1 MLRVAISK
9 VVDVVEALI
18 GVRDGSVVAISG
30 FNVATLPEYLLLKL
44 YDMYKRTGHP
54 RDLFLVCDAFPGAP
68 GRGIDVIARDMLER
82 GDYGF
87 IRGLLFPYYGFSE
100 ALQKLIAGNFV
111 EAYSWG
117 IGIMAYWFREVGS
130 GRPGVLTRVGLG
142 TVFDPRLE
150 GGALNDLARERRTA
164 RVDIVNVGGEEY
176 LLYRAPKP
184 EVALVRGSTADEV
197 GNLTMEDEA
206 VYGTVL
212 AIVQATKAMPRKGL
226 VIAQVLRLA
235 RFGSLQPQ
243 QVVVPGP
250 LVDYVV
256 LAPREY
262 HMQTASID
270 YDPTISGRII
280 PPLEFIQRQ
289 PRPLDVRKVVARR
302 VLVELA
308 RTVIEEGRP
317 IVINLGI
324 GIPAEVSQLIA
335 EERLG
340 DYIHTTIESG
350 PWGGVALLGPDFGAA
365 KGPFAILSMPDQFS
379 LYEGGIIDAA
389 SLGFLQ
395 VDELG
400 NVNPS
405 YLPGRLPGPGG
416 FPVIADGAPRL
427 YFAGEFTAG
436 KRDIKVGD
444 GKLLIVSDGTILK
457 FIKRVYKVFWNSRE
471 GLKRGQKVL
480 YITERAVFKL
490 AEDGVRLV
498 EVAPGVDLE
507 KHVLGKMEFKPIID
521 KYEEMDRELF
531 REEPLNIIS
540 WIKSEIRR

>member
-1 MLRVAISK
+1 MSK
-9 VVDVVEALI
+9 VVDVIEALI

-44 YDMYKRTGHP
+44 YEMYRRTGHP

-68 GRGIDVIARDMLER
+68 GRGIDVIAKDMLER
-82 GDYGF
+82 GDSGF

-100 ALQKLIAGNFV
+100 ALQKLIAGNLV

-150 GGALNDLARERRTA
+150 GGALNDLARERMSA

-184 EVALVRGSTADEV
+184 DVALIRGSTADEM
-197 GNLTMEDEA
+197 GNMTMEDEA
-206 VYGTVL
+206 IYGTVL

-262 HMQTASID
+262 HTQTANVD

-280 PPLEFIQRQ
+280 PPLEFVQRQ
-289 PRPLDVRKVVARR
+289 PKALDVRKVVARR
-302 VLVELA
+302 VLLELA
-308 RTVIEEGRP
+308 KVVVEEGRP

-324 GIPAEVSQLIA
+324 GIPAEISQLIA

-340 DYIHTTIESG
+340 DYVYTTIESG
-350 PWGGVALLGPDFGAA
+350 PWGGIALLGPDFGASR
-365 KGPFAILSMPDQFS
+365 GPFAILSMPDQFS

-395 VDELG
+395 VDEVG

-436 KRDIKVGD
+436 KRDIRVKDDSLAILLD
-444 GKLLIVSDGTILK
+444 GAIPK
-457 FIKRVYKVFWNSRE
+457 FVKRVHKIFWNSRE
-471 GLKRGQKVL
+471 GIRRGQKVL

-490 AEDGVRLV
+490 TEEGLNLV
-498 EVAPGVDLE
+498 EIAPGVDVE
-507 KHVLGKMEFKPIID
+507 KHILGKMEFKPIIH
-521 KYEEMDRELF
+521 KYEEMSKELF
-531 REEPLNIIS
+531 REEPLNILS
-540 WIKSEIRR
+540 WIRSEIRR

>member
-1 MLRVAISK
+1 
-9 VVDVVEALI
+9 
-18 GVRDGSVVAISG
+18 
-30 FNVATLPEYLLLKL
+30 
-44 YDMYKRTGHP
+44 
-54 RDLFLVCDAFPGAP
+54 
-68 GRGIDVIARDMLER
+68 
-82 GDYGF
+82 
-87 IRGLLFPYYGFSE
+87 
-100 ALQKLIAGNFV
+100 
-111 EAYSWG
+111 
-117 IGIMAYWFREVGS
+117 
-130 GRPGVLTRVGLG
+130 
-142 TVFDPRLE
+142 
-150 GGALNDLARERRTA
+150 
-164 RVDIVNVGGEEY
+164 
-176 LLYRAPKP
+176 
-184 EVALVRGSTADEV
+184 
-197 GNLTMEDEA
+197 
-206 VYGTVL
+206 
-212 AIVQATKAMPRKGL
+212 
-226 VIAQVLRLA
+226 
-235 RFGSLQPQ
+235 
-243 QVVVPGP
+243 VVPGP

-289 PRPLDVRKVVARR
+289 PRVLDVRKVVARR

-308 RTVIEEGRP
+308 RTVVEEGRP

-350 PWGGVALLGPDFGAA
+350 PWGGVALLGPDFGASR
-365 KGPFAILSMPDQFS
+365 GPFAILSMPDQFS

>member
-1 MLRVAISK
+1 MRFSK
-9 VVDVVEALI
+9 LVDVTEALMGI
-18 GVRDGSVVAISG
+18 RDGSVVAISG

-44 YDMYKRTGHP
+44 YEMYKKTGHP

-68 GRGIDVIARDMLER
+68 GRGIDVIARDMVER

-87 IRGLLFPYYGFSE
+87 IRGVLFPYYGFSE
-100 ALQKLIAGNFV
+100 ALQKLIADNV
-111 EAYSWG
+111 IEAYSWG

-130 GRPGVLTRVGLG
+130 GRPGVLTRVGLN
-142 TVFDPRLE
+142 TVFDPRFE

-164 RVDIVNVGGEEY
+164 RVELVSVGGEEY

-184 EVALVRGSTADEV
+184 NVALVRGSTADEI

-206 VYGTVL
+206 IFGSVL
-212 AIVQATKAMPRKGL
+212 AIVQATKAMPGKGL
-226 VIAQVLRLA
+226 VIAQVLRIA
-235 RFGSLQPQ
+235 RFGSLRPHE
-243 QVVVPGP
+243 VVVPGP
-250 LVDYVV
+250 LIDYVV

-262 HMQTASID
+262 HTQTASVD
-270 YDPTISGRII
+270 YDPVISGRII
-280 PPLEFIQRQ
+280 PPLELLRRE
-289 PRPLDVRKVVARR
+289 PKPLDVRKVIARR

-308 RTVIEEGRP
+308 RTVVEEGRP

-324 GIPAEVSQLIA
+324 GIPAEISMLIA

-340 DYIHTTIESG
+340 NYIYVTIESG
-350 PWGGVALLGPDFGAA
+350 PWGGLALLGPDFGASRGA
-365 KGPFAILSMPDQFS
+365 FAILSMPDQFS

-395 VDELG
+395 VDEMG

-436 KRDIKVGD
+436 KRDVRVVD
-444 GKLLIVSDGTILK
+444 GSLHIVADGPINK
-457 FIKRVYKVFWNSRE
+457 FVKRVYKVFWNARE
-471 GLKRGQKVL
+471 GLRRGQRVL
-480 YITERAVFKL
+480 YVTERAVFKL
-490 AEDGVRLV
+490 ADQGLELI
-498 EVAPGVDLE
+498 EVAPGVDVE
-507 KHVLGKMEFKPIID
+507 EHVLARMEFKPIIR
-521 KYEEMDRELF
+521 KYEEMDKNLF
-531 REEPLNIIS
+531 REEPLRLDVWVS
-540 WIKSEIRR
+540 RELRR